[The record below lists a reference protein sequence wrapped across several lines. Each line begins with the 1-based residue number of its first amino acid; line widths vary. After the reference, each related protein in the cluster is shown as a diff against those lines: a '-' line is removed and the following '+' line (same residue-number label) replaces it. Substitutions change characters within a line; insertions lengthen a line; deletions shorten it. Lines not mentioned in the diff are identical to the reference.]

1 MQHTKTLSLKKPVA
15 KPEQKPRPEKSLV
28 GKLVTLQ
35 TRSPTR
41 LIGTIQSFDGGWIQI
56 AGTEQRWQN
65 DGSLSP
71 VVTRGVFTLDRSV
84 VTYIAEVANV

>member
-1 MQHTKTLSLKKPVA
+1 MQHTKTLTLKKPA

-35 TRSPTR
+35 TRSPSR
-41 LIGTIQSFDGGWIQI
+41 IVGTVQSFDHGWVQI

-71 VVTRGVFTLDRSV
+71 VVTKGVFTLDRGV